1 MNFKASVIISVY
13 DNTRLLKPVL
23 DSLKQQ
29 TEKNFEIIISE
40 DGQSEEMKT
49 FVADYPF
56 VNDFQHLTQKDN
68 GWQKNKA
75 LNNAIR
81 HATSDW
87 LIFIDGDCVLHPR
100 FVEMHLR
107 YACENVILAGK
118 RVKLDPEIS
127 LFLENNIPEAI
138 SGLQK
143 MFLKRLFFG
152 KGKIVFIEESI
163 FISPDGLLR
172 FIPKLRKAN
181 RLIGSNMSFSKKA
194 IYAINGFDEEYTLP
208 AVGEDTDLAWRFKAA
223 GYELKPV
230 RNLAVQYHLYHKE
243 IWTDKSVNLARM
255 QKNQSQ
261 NRYICTCGLNQPE
274 NEL

>member
-1 MNFKASVIISVY
+1 MNYKASVIISVY

-40 DGQSEEMKT
+40 DGQSEEMKI

-81 HATSDW
+81 HAKSDW

-100 FVEMHLR
+100 FVEMHVR

-163 FISPDGLLR
+163 FISPDGWLR
-172 FIPKLRKAN
+172 FIPALRKAN
-181 RLIGSNMSFSKKA
+181 RLIGSNMSFYKKA
-194 IYAINGFDEEYTLP
+194 IYAINGFDEEYTMP
-208 AVGEDTDLAWRFKAA
+208 AVGEDTDLFWRFQAA
-223 GYELKPV
+223 GFQVKSV
-230 RNLAVQYHLYHKE
+230 RNLAVQYHLYHTE
-243 IWTDKSVNLARM
+243 IWNDKTQNLERM
-255 QKNQSQ
+255 QKNQSE

-274 NEL
+274 SAL

>member
-1 MNFKASVIISVY
+1 MKFKASVIISVY

-40 DGQSEEMKT
+40 DGQSEELKT

-56 VNDFQHLTQKDN
+56 VNDFQHLTQEDN

-81 HATSDW
+81 HAKSDW

-107 YACENVILAGK
+107 YAGETVILAGK
-118 RVKLDPEIS
+118 RVKLDSETS
-127 LFLENNIPEAI
+127 LFLENNMPEAI
-138 SGLQK
+138 GEMQK
-143 MFLKRLFFG
+143 KCIRKLFTGRG
-152 KGKIVFIEESI
+152 KNTFIEESI
-163 FISPDGLLR
+163 FISPDGWLR
-172 FIPKLRKAN
+172 FIPGLRKAN
-181 RLIGSNMSFSKKA
+181 RLTGSNMSFSKKA

-208 AVGEDTDLAWRFKAA
+208 AVGEDTDLFWRFRAA
-223 GYELKPV
+223 GFQVKPV
-230 RNLAVQYHLYHKE
+230 RNLAVQYHLYHSE
-243 IWTDKSVNLARM
+243 NWNDNTENLKRM
-255 QKNQSQ
+255 LKNQSE
-261 NRYICTCGLNQPE
+261 NRYICICGIKQPE
-274 NEL
+274 SAL

>member
-1 MNFKASVIISVY
+1 MKFKASVIISVY

-40 DGQSEEMKT
+40 DGQSEEMKI

-56 VNDFQHLTQKDN
+56 MNDFQHLTQEDN

-107 YACENVILAGK
+107 YAGETVILAGK
-118 RVKLDPEIS
+118 RVKLDPETS
-127 LFLENNIPEAI
+127 GFLQNNMPEAI
-138 SGLQK
+138 GEMQK
-143 MFLKRLFFG
+143 KCIRKLFTGRG
-152 KGKIVFIEESI
+152 KTTFIEESI
-163 FISPDGLLR
+163 FISPDGWLR
-172 FIPKLRKAN
+172 FIPALRKAN
-181 RLIGSNMSFSKKA
+181 SLIGSNMSFYKKA
-194 IYAINGFDEEYTLP
+194 IYAINGFDEEYTMP
-208 AVGEDTDLAWRFKAA
+208 AVGEDTDLFWRFQAA
-223 GYELKPV
+223 GFQVKSV
-230 RNLAVQYHLYHKE
+230 RNLAVQYHLYHTE
-243 IWTDKSVNLARM
+243 IWNDKTQNLERM
-255 QKNQSQ
+255 QKNQSEK
-261 NRYICTCGLNQPE
+261 RYICTCGLNQPE
-274 NEL
+274 SAL